1 MNVSKIKVTIFC
13 PFCHGQHLD
22 SGKYSIKPHKVH
34 LCFHCG
40 KKFKV
45 AKPTIGVKNGSNM
58 TLQLL
63 TNF

>member
-1 MNVSKIKVTIFC
+1 MNVRKTKVTIFC

-22 SGKYSIKPHKVH
+22 SGKYAIRPHKVH

-58 TLQLL
+58 TLE
-63 TNF
+63 

>member
-1 MNVSKIKVTIFC
+1 MNVRKTKVTIFC

-22 SGKYSIKPHKVH
+22 SGKYAIRPHKVH
-34 LCFHCG
+34 LCFHCE

-58 TLQLL
+58 TLE
-63 TNF
+63 

>member
-1 MNVSKIKVTIFC
+1 MKVNKIRVTIFC

-22 SGKYSIKPHKVH
+22 EGKYAIKPHKTH

-45 AKPTIGVKNGSNM
+45 VTPTIGVKIGSNM
-58 TLQLL
+58 TLES
-63 TNF
+63 